1 MFGLGGPGYKAG
13 LGAAN
18 TASSVGAGYG
28 SQAAGINSNLLPFL
42 TRELQNPEGYSQQ
55 QQGAMLN
62 QAEAGAGGATAG
74 LNTEAN
80 LAMAR
85 NRNSGGFSGALDD
98 AAREKD
104 KALAGTSEGIAANNA
119 QLQEQQKQSAASGLQ
134 GLEGMDTNAQLK
146 AMGLVSDD
154 INAAS
159 NAYGKGDWM
168 SGLNSITSGIGN
180 FGKLASGFKIPGFGG
195 FTEKGSY

>member
-18 TASSVGAGYG
+18 TASSTAAGYG
-28 SQAAGINSNLLPFL
+28 SGAAGINANLLPFL

-55 QQGAMLN
+55 QRGAMLN
-62 QAEAGAGGATAG
+62 EAEAGAGGATAG

-80 LAMAR
+80 LEMAR
-85 NRNSGGFSGALDD
+85 DRNSGGFSGALDD
-98 AAREKD
+98 AARQKD
-104 KALAGTSEGIAANNA
+104 KVLSANASGVAANDANI
-119 QLQEQQKQSAASGLQ
+119 QQQQRQTAASSLQ
-134 GLEGMDTNAQLK
+134 NLGATDTNAQLK
-146 AMGLVSDD
+146 AMGLVPED

-168 SGLNSITSGIGN
+168 SGLNSITSGIGGIAKLGAG
-180 FGKLASGFKIPGFGG
+180 FGIPGFGG
-195 FTEKGSY
+195 FKG